1 MKKSISYYFGAA
13 FVMLLGLVYNVI
25 EQDFLGSGI
34 FLVSSIV
41 FLSIGILKK
50 RSFSKSKT
58 SHNILLASCLSS
70 PQKSRLGQILTRR
83 SPTTFAFAPWQSVWF
98 LCIWQ

>member
-13 FVMLLGLVYNVI
+13 FIMLLGLVYNVI

-41 FLSIGILKK
+41 FLSIGMLRK
-50 RSFSKSKT
+50 RSFSKS
-58 SHNILLASCLSS
+58 NYVA
-70 PQKSRLGQILTRR
+70 
-83 SPTTFAFAPWQSVWF
+83 
-98 LCIWQ
+98 

>member
-13 FVMLLGLVYNVI
+13 FIMLLGLVYNVI

-50 RSFSKSKT
+50 RSFSKS
-58 SHNILLASCLSS
+58 NNVA
-70 PQKSRLGQILTRR
+70 
-83 SPTTFAFAPWQSVWF
+83 
-98 LCIWQ
+98 

>member
-13 FVMLLGLVYNVI
+13 FIMLLGLIYNVI

-41 FLSIGILKK
+41 FLSIGILRK
-50 RSFSKSKT
+50 RSFSKS
-58 SHNILLASCLSS
+58 NNVA
-70 PQKSRLGQILTRR
+70 
-83 SPTTFAFAPWQSVWF
+83 
-98 LCIWQ
+98 

>member
-13 FVMLLGLVYNVI
+13 FIMLLGLVYNVI

-41 FLSIGILKK
+41 FLSIGILRK
-50 RSFSKSKT
+50 RSFSKS
-58 SHNILLASCLSS
+58 NNVA
-70 PQKSRLGQILTRR
+70 
-83 SPTTFAFAPWQSVWF
+83 
-98 LCIWQ
+98 